1 MSNLCLKSRFCS
13 SPFLRV
19 LLFLKQAKRDAR
31 RRELLAAA
39 LTRQPAAAN
48 AAAGLRRLASN
59 GRCWF
64 SAREQRGERWRWEP
78 VRAAALRRGAR
89 GRPARPAAQLA
100 AAVGPSG
107 CLQAES
113 GQQAAGPARGPS
125 NPRGA
130 ARPRSQ
136 RQRPKVWHTHA
147 HLWSRHLWSGVLQ
160 LSSFVHETLLF
171 QLQCLMIG

>member
-1 MSNLCLKSRFCS
+1 MFEISVLFFPFSSCS
-13 SPFLRV
+13 SDV
-19 LLFLKQAKRDAR
+19 THAGGSCSR
-31 RRELLAAA
+31 RRSHGSQQLPTLL
-39 LTRQPAAAN
+39 QGCGGWPAM
-48 AAAGLRRLASN
+48 AGAGS
-59 GRCWF
+59 
-64 SAREQRGERWRWEP
+64 RGERRRWQP

-89 GRPARPAAQLA
+89 CRPARPAAQLA

>member
-1 MSNLCLKSRFCS
+1 MQLVFLFRLDLILDACVIHIQCDSFGILNFTSKPDLGLIVAHLWLRIHFDWLRFEWVICVWNLSF
-13 SPFLRV
+13 V
-19 LLFLKQAKRDAR
+19 LPLFFVFFWRDAR

-59 GRCWF
+59 GRYWF

-100 AAVGPSG
+100 A
-107 CLQAES
+107 
-113 GQQAAGPARGPS
+113 R
-125 NPRGA
+125 
-130 ARPRSQ
+130 
-136 RQRPKVWHTHA
+136 
-147 HLWSRHLWSGVLQ
+147 
-160 LSSFVHETLLF
+160 FFLF
-171 QLQCLMIG
+171 YI